1 MNDLMNREESP
12 LANFMAAVGLVVMIC
27 LLAWLAVQFVRLM
40 PGAFSRLASVF
51 DENQRAL
58 VERTGNENVV
68 VVNENDE
75 EVGEDS
81 SADESEIESVST
93 SSEENV
99 VTPVVTDTK
108 PTTSTPKP
116 APITYKTVTTYKQ
129 PVSDPNGY
137 VDLFASFVA
146 VGTMTA
152 NDRFIAASYIEE
164 DEPAAFQFK
173 VKNNGTKTSGEW
185 RFKIELPNGS
195 KIESEAQR
203 PLGPSE
209 TSTLTIAFS
218 GVENKKNRDI
228 SIEVT
233 TSGDV
238 NTSNNSFKVRVEVK

>member
-27 LLAWLAVQFVRLM
+27 LLAWLAVQFVRM
-40 PGAFSRLASVF
+40 VPGMFSRLAAVF
-51 DENQRAL
+51 DENQREL
-58 VERTGNENVV
+58 VERSGNENVV
-68 VVNENDE
+68 IVNDKDDE
-75 EVGEDS
+75 VADDS
-81 SADESEIESVST
+81 SSDESDMEDTST
-93 SSEENV
+93 PSEENV
-99 VTPVVTDTK
+99 ETPVVTDTK
-108 PTTSTPKP
+108 PTTSTPNP
-116 APITYKTVTTYKQ
+116 APITYKTVTTYKV
-129 PVSDPNGY
+129 PVSDPHGFI
-137 VDLFASFVA
+137 DLTTSFVA
-146 VGTMTA
+146 IGTMTA

-209 TSTLTIAFS
+209 TSTLTIAFG
-218 GVENKKNRDI
+218 GVKDKKNRDI
-228 SIEVT
+228 SIDVT

-238 NTSNNSFKVRVEVK
+238 NASNNGFKVRVEVK